1 MRMEP
6 GLFFRYFWNEL
17 HWSVVVC
24 SGKTMIVITLGKM
37 QRIIN
42 NVPGKRLNRSG
53 LVVSLL
59 TVGILLGTFHLSHGS
74 DNILLFLPPLL
85 ANQTCSVSYDADD
98 PKYNLVYKGLYYYRP
113 DLSPS
118 SYKLR
123 QLSDARF
130 NGLSMTDK
138 RKVADKLL
146 TTLFFGYPA
155 PVLDQKL
162 GSSHFLC
169 SVRRE
174 LAEEKNNMVQM
185 EAEIRDETKYYR
197 DDNNWRP
204 YEVFDILARFY
215 AMKHLDK
222 HYLHNWIAY
231 ILTQNI
237 MFSPAYE
244 LDSSHYPDV
253 ASVYNWLVMDM
264 DDDVGMRYSTYL
276 HMTSSDNWR
285 RFRSPEDNG
294 REMMEIYTFDFNDA
308 DVPRAAITLKNW
320 FLDEDHDTLVIGLNG
335 NTVPQ
340 PLFGTTVTT
349 GFDFYREL
357 VKSNGYISGS
367 VRRLVDFFFTDYDEI
382 DKQRVTNLLV
392 SSHPETWQDIL
403 LQIVFSEEYL
413 LHASRAKSAEELF
426 YSLAKK
432 LEYKHFRHTF
442 YYFNEALDDMHQS
455 SMKYKLGKLERTPLD
470 TLSFAHYHKYIRETV
485 LLRNVCGPHEETTY
499 EDWNTYGWRP
509 PLLGNDRFI
518 YNMNDPAAT
527 LRSFITYLFEF
538 MVHRPPTSQ
547 EMAMFLD
554 NMLKDNGDYEWSYNF
569 SVVEGGC
576 YNRRENAAEDVLD
589 YISRLS
595 ELYMFQEVR

>member
-1 MRMEP
+1 MASVILKKQWGELRTIKDTPRRMVFRLSLAT
-6 GLFFRYFWNEL
+6 LF
-17 HWSVVVC
+17 
-24 SGKTMIVITLGKM
+24 
-37 QRIIN
+37 
-42 NVPGKRLNRSG
+42 
-53 LVVSLL
+53 L
-59 TVGILLGTFHLSHGS
+59 TVSIIIGGVHLSHAG
-74 DNILLFLPPLL
+74 NNTLLFLPPLL
-85 ANQTCSVSYDADD
+85 ANQTCFVSYDADD
-98 PKYNLVYKGLYYYRP
+98 PKYDLVYRGLHYFRK

-118 SYKLR
+118 GYKLR
-123 QLSDARF
+123 QLSDAKF
-130 NGLSMTDK
+130 NGLSMSDK

-146 TTLFFGYPA
+146 TSLFFGYPA

-162 GSSHFLC
+162 TSSHFLC
-169 SVRRE
+169 SVRRD
-174 LAEEKNNMVQM
+174 LSEEKNNMSQV
-185 EAEIRDETKYYR
+185 EAEIRDEEKYYR

-215 AMKHLDK
+215 AMKYLDK

-276 HMTSSDNWR
+276 HMTSTDNWR

-294 REMMEIYTFDFNDA
+294 REMLEIYTFDFNDA
-308 DVPRAAITLKNW
+308 DVPKAATTLKNW
-320 FLDEDHDTLVIGLNG
+320 FLDEDHDTLVIGLDE

-340 PLFGTTVTT
+340 ALFGTTVTT

-357 VKSNGYISGS
+357 VKSNGFISGS
-367 VRRLVDFFFTDYDEI
+367 VRRLVDFFFTDYGEA
-382 DKQRVTNLLV
+382 DKERVTNLIV
-392 SSHPETWQDIL
+392 SSHPETWQDVL

-426 YSLAKK
+426 YSLVKK
-432 LEYKHFRHTF
+432 LEYKHYRHTF
-442 YYFNEALDDMHQS
+442 YRFNEALDDMHQS

-470 TLSFAHYHKYIRETV
+470 TLSFAHYHKYIRETI
-485 LLRNVCGPHEETTY
+485 LLRNVCGSHEENTY
-499 EDWNTYGWRP
+499 EDWNTFGWRP
-509 PLLGNDRFI
+509 PLLGNDRFS
-518 YNMNDPAAT
+518 YDMNDPAAT
-527 LRSFITYLFEF
+527 LRSFINYLFEF
-538 MVHRPPTSQ
+538 MVHRQPTSQ
-547 EMAMFLD
+547 ETTMFLD
-554 NMLKDNGDYEWSYNF
+554 NMLRDNGDYEWSYNF

-595 ELYMFQEVR
+595 ELYMFQEVQ